1 MGHNGKNTNLLQ
13 IIIHYLSLKVE
24 SGNSHQNNRR
34 QFASNLGQLAFIQSC
49 IIQGIKETFMMKGF
63 VHVSERDP
71 WLLSP
76 KPHPSVSVVAE
87 ENDNVCQYIGSG
99 YIEFDFCRCHELLYC
114 R

>member
-34 QFASNLGQLAFIQSC
+34 QLASNLGQLAFIQSC
-49 IIQGIKETFMMKGF
+49 IIQG

-87 ENDNVCQYIGSG
+87 ENANVCQYIGSG

>member
-34 QFASNLGQLAFIQSC
+34 QLASNLGQLAFIQRC
-49 IIQGIKETFMMKGF
+49 IIQGIKTFMMKGF

-87 ENDNVCQYIGSG
+87 NANVCQYIGSG
-99 YIEFDFCRCHELLYC
+99 YI
-114 R
+114 

>member
-63 VHVSERDP
+63 VHVSERDAFIP
-71 WLLSP
+71 QTSP
-76 KPHPSVSVVAE
+76 ISE
-87 ENDNVCQYIGSG
+87 CG
-99 YIEFDFCRCHELLYC
+99 CR
-114 R
+114 RKR